1 MLGVSKL
8 TGMAIFL
15 KQLLNT
21 TTVPLYKCVTIHIE
35 KGTRWHFQTG
45 NDLLENRCARKIMQL
60 PKFDQDAF
68 SNSKFL
74 SSEYA
79 SFKNWEGEG
88 T

>member
-8 TGMAIFL
+8 TGMVIFL

-45 NDLLENRCARKIMQL
+45 NGLLENRCARKIMQL
-60 PKFDQDAF
+60 PKFD
-68 SNSKFL
+68 
-74 SSEYA
+74 
-79 SFKNWEGEG
+79 
-88 T
+88 